1 VLGAVERRAWALEK
15 PLERAPRVE
24 ARGMSCLNMAAVCG
38 TRVGGVERGGEERR
52 RNVCWRWTRGGVV
65 PSKLVSE
72 MFVRELQAVAP
83 LGARVVFGGLLG
95 LRDHP
100 HKPSNLCTVRSQ
112 LPLFSRDHA
121 GFRLLHLNTGY
132 TFKLPTQP
140 WYFFLDIHFTRC
152 YHQLAWVLGC
162 STAERHL
169 ISPTDVSLTYLSG
182 TENHS

>member
-24 ARGMSCLNMAAVCG
+24 ARGMSCLNMAAVCR
-38 TRVGGVERGGEERR
+38 TRVGGGERVGVERR
-52 RNVCWRWTRGGVV
+52 RNVCWRWTRGGGVV

-100 HKPSNLCTVRSQ
+100 HQSHRRSSCD
-112 LPLFSRDHA
+112 LNFSRDHA
-121 GFRLLHLNTGY
+121 GLWLLHY
-132 TFKLPTQP
+132 WIYCTFKSPTQP
-140 WYFFLDIHFTRC
+140 
-152 YHQLAWVLGC
+152 
-162 STAERHL
+162 
-169 ISPTDVSLTYLSG
+169 
-182 TENHS
+182 